1 MPGVSRR
8 TYEIS
13 VQDHRLQYL
22 SLCARHGSMR
32 AAADYLGVA
41 ASSISRQIK
50 LLERVLSI
58 DLVVKGS
65 YKVQLTEA
73 GQLLVEYYDRRVV
86 EHQELMVRLADLR
99 STRSSTIRVVVAQ
112 GLLAGRFLKAFA
124 AVCGRFPDIN
134 IEMRTV
140 DGDEAQNL
148 VLNDSAQFG
157 LLFDTAQDVPLKIL
171 ATTRQPFSLFVPE
184 SHALAREKAI
194 LPAQISGQRLVLPD
208 AGSRL
213 LEIIHSVFMERGLP
227 LNIVMKSPSVHVILD
242 SVAQGLGVTMLPRV
256 LGRPAGNFAGVV
268 ERPILCDELSDIHLH
283 LVSRAGRRMTPAA
296 LALQN
301 ALVRAMQ
308 RLDKE

>member
-194 LPAQISGQRLVLPD
+194 LPAQISGQRNSGCSTTARPPT
-208 AGSRL
+208 G
-213 LEIIHSVFMERGLP
+213 
-227 LNIVMKSPSVHVILD
+227 PSA
-242 SVAQGLGVTMLPRV
+242 SMRCA
-256 LGRPAGNFAGVV
+256 RPA
-268 ERPILCDELSDIHLH
+268 RT
-283 LVSRAGRRMTPAA
+283 SRARCSTSRSTRRPRTACTTVPCS
-296 LALQN
+296 
-301 ALVRAMQ
+301 RC
-308 RLDKE
+308 R